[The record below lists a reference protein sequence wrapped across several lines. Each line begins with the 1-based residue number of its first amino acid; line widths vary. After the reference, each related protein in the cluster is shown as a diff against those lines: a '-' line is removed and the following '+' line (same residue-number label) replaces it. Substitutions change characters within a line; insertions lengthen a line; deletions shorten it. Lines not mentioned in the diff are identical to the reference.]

1 MSDNIDEQ
9 LAALMARDESQQ
21 DADSSPPD
29 VASEQEVSDSVDEG
43 ADGEADR
50 PWTPPTREHW
60 ENAQKALREER
71 DRRRADSAR
80 ARLYEENIAK
90 MQERFAAF
98 EAQQLAQRLRQPA
111 PDPYENPEAAR
122 AWQEQQ
128 IQMQQRL
135 FAAEQQRQAQIVQQ
149 QQQEVFLSRL
159 NEAVDDYEA
168 EFKASNPDY
177 DDATDYMIQAQRT
190 LLEQAGYPP
199 QVAEQQVLAWTVSV
213 AQQALASGKNPAAW
227 AYENAKR
234 LGYQPKGS
242 GVAAA
247 SQKLQAM
254 RAGQAAS
261 QTLSGGGATKTA
273 QPTLKQIASLDGDAF
288 DRAMDEFLTRAKRG

>member
-1 MSDNIDEQ
+1 MSDDIDAQ
-9 LAALMARDESQQ
+9 MAALMARDETGNEDPSLAG
-21 DADSSPPD
+21 DASDGLEGDSEAGD
-29 VASEQEVSDSVDEG
+29 GASEPE
-43 ADGEADR
+43 
-50 PWTPPTREHW
+50 WTPPTREHW

-98 EAQQLAQRLRQPA
+98 EAQQMAQRLHQPA

-128 IQMQQRL
+128 ITQLQRL
-135 FAAEQQRQAQIVQQ
+135 FAAEQQRQARIVQH

-159 NEAVDDYEA
+159 NEAVDDYET

-242 GVAAA
+242 GVEAA
-247 SQKLQAM
+247 SQRLQAM

-261 QTLSGGGATKTA
+261 QTLSGGGATKTS

-288 DRAMDEFLTRAKRG
+288 DKAMDEFLTRAKRG